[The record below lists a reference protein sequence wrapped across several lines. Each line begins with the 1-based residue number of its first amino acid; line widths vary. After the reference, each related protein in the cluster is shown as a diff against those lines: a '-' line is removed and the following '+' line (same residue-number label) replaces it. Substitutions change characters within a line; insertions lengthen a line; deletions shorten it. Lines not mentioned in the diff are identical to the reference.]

1 MLIPCPGHVP
11 PLNPAP
17 PPAPSGHAP
26 GHSAHVH
33 SCPREGMSPP
43 PPAHPRPAPLRAWTS
58 PARRRPARTNSG
70 QRSPPR
76 SGPGQH
82 TAWKRLKPGP
92 TALAALA
99 GVGCGRRRL
108 SVAEL
113 IGAFFT
119 ARATPVIA
127 LGSTFIDFT
136 PPWLKDFAIA
146 TFGTNDK
153 VALFVGM
160 GRDHPAARLRAGR
173 RGVPEVGP
181 RRRRGAAD
189 GRGDRGGV
197 VTRASV
203 KPLDAVPTLIGTVA
217 GLMRCGSW
225 SPGCGG
231 CSLGRTPGRPRPRRT
246 GTPRYHPAR
255 LLRRTGVTAA
265 AAAIAATGGRLLS
278 AARSNVAQ
286 ARESLRLPAPA
297 KAPAAVPAGVQS
309 AAPGVTP
316 WLTPNGDFY
325 RIDTALSVPEIN
337 AEDWELRVHG
347 LVEQEVRLTF
357 QDLLDADL
365 IESHVSLTCVSNPVG
380 GNLAGNAKWL
390 GLPIRDVLKMARP
403 KEGADM
409 VLSTSID
416 GFSASTPLEVLQDDR
431 DAMLAIGMNGEP
443 LPLEHG
449 YPVRM
454 VVPGLYG
461 FVSATKWVVDLE
473 VTRFADSKAYWT
485 QRGWSERGPIKTM
498 ARVEVP
504 KSFAKVRPGG
514 SQSAAPR
521 GPRPAASPRSRC
533 RSTTA
538 PGPRPCSPTRP
549 PSSHGGSGPSTG
561 MPPRARTTSRP
572 APPTEPARSRRTS
585 ARIRCPT
592 APPAGSRSW

>member
-1 MLIPCPGHVP
+1 MDKPSTQT
-11 PLNPAP
+11 PA
-17 PPAPSGHAP
+17 A
-26 GHSAHVH
+26 
-33 SCPREGMSPP
+33 EE
-43 PPAHPRPAPLRAWTS
+43 LRAEELSIEERARKQPGKHS
-58 PARRRPARTNSG
+58 PSRRLS
-70 QRSPPR
+70 
-76 SGPGQH
+76 
-82 TAWKRLKPGP
+82 GP

-99 GVGCGRRRL
+99 GVAAAAVVL

-113 IGAFFT
+113 VGAFFT

-136 PPWLKDFAIA
+136 PSWMKDFAIA

-153 VALFVGM
+153 LALFVGM
-160 GRDHPAARLRAGR
+160 AVTILLLACVLGIVAYRKWALGVAG
-173 RGVPEVGP
+173 VLLM
-181 RRRRGAAD
+181 GAVIVAS
-189 GRGDRGGV
+189 V

-203 KPLDAVPTLIGTVA
+203 KPLDAVPTLIGTAA
-217 GLMRCGSW
+217 GLIALRFLITKLWRMHPW
-225 SPGCGG
+225 PEMDAD
-231 CSLGRTPGRPRPRRT
+231 LAAKDPERPATSRR
-246 GTPRYHPAR
+246 AFFAA
-255 LLRRTGVTAA
+255 TGVTAA
-265 AAAIAATGGRLLS
+265 ASAIAATGGRMLS

-286 ARESLRLPAPA
+286 ARESLQLPAPA
-297 KAPAAVPAGVQS
+297 KPAPAVPAGVQS
-309 AAPGVTP
+309 KAPGVTP
-316 WLTPNGDFY
+316 WLTPNNEFY

-337 AEDWELRVHG
+337 VGDWELRIHG
-347 LVEQEVRLTF
+347 LVEQEVRLSF

-390 GLPIRDVLKMARP
+390 GMPIRDVLRMARP
-403 KEGADM
+403 TEGADM

-431 DAMLAIGMNGEP
+431 DAMLAIGMNGEA

-504 KSFAKVRPGG
+504 KSFAKVPAGRVAIGG
-514 SQSAAPR
+514 TAWAQTR
-521 GPRPAASPRSRC
+521 GITKVEVQIDNGPWTEATLSDEASLITWRQWSFDWEA
-533 RSTTA
+533 A
-538 PGPRPCSPTRP
+538 PGPHYIKARATDGTGEVQTDKRADPVPD
-549 PSSHGGSGPSTG
+549 GASGWQSLMVTV
-561 MPPRARTTSRP
+561 
-572 APPTEPARSRRTS
+572 E
-585 ARIRCPT
+585 
-592 APPAGSRSW
+592 

>member
-1 MLIPCPGHVP
+1 MPIPSTRGGHVP
-11 PLNPAP
+11 LAGNPRR
-17 PPAPSGHAP
+17 GY
-26 GHSAHVH
+26 
-33 SCPREGMSPP
+33 EDW
-43 PPAHPRPAPLRAWTS
+43 LWTS
-58 PARRRPARTNSG
+58 PARRRPARKNSASEKPARTRPG
-70 QRSPPR
+70 QRPAAR
-76 SGPGQH
+76 
-82 TAWKRLKPGP
+82 RLSGP

-99 GVGCGRRRL
+99 GVAAAAVVL

-113 IGAFFT
+113 VGAFFT

-136 PPWLKDFAIA
+136 PSWMKDFAIA

-153 VALFVGM
+153 LALFVGM
-160 GRDHPAARLRAGR
+160 AVTILLLACVLGIVAYRKWALGVAG
-173 RGVPEVGP
+173 VLLM
-181 RRRRGAAD
+181 GAVIVAS
-189 GRGDRGGV
+189 V

-203 KPLDAVPTLIGTVA
+203 KPLDAIPTLIGTVA
-217 GLMRCGSW
+217 GLIALRFLITRLWRMQEWPEMDSDLAAKD
-225 SPGCGG
+225 PE
-231 CSLGRTPGRPRPRRT
+231 RPATSRR
-246 GTPRYHPAR
+246 AFFAA
-255 LLRRTGVTAA
+255 TGVTAA
-265 AAAIAATGGRLLS
+265 ASAIAATGGRMLS

-286 ARESLRLPAPA
+286 ARESLQLPAPA
-297 KAPAAVPAGVQS
+297 KAAPAVPAGVQS
-309 AAPGVTP
+309 KAPGVTP
-316 WLTPNGDFY
+316 WLTPNNDFY

-337 AEDWELRVHG
+337 AQDWELRIHG
-347 LVEQEVRLTF
+347 LVEQEVRLSF

-390 GLPIRDVLKMARP
+390 GMPIRDVLKMARP

-431 DAMLAIGMNGEP
+431 DAMLAIGMNGEA

-504 KSFAKVRPGG
+504 KSFAKVPAGRVAIGG
-514 SQSAAPR
+514 TAWAQTR
-521 GPRPAASPRSRC
+521 GITKVEVQIDNGPWTEATLSDEASLITWRQWSFDWEA
-533 RSTTA
+533 T
-538 PGPRPCSPTRP
+538 PGPHYIKARATDGTGEVQTDKRADPVPD
-549 PSSHGGSGPSTG
+549 GASGWQSLMVTV
-561 MPPRARTTSRP
+561 
-572 APPTEPARSRRTS
+572 E
-585 ARIRCPT
+585 
-592 APPAGSRSW
+592 